1 MTRELVSEPQ
11 VVQAKK
17 RGHDPAAHALA
28 PSIAAILGLQ
38 QSAGNSVVARVVA
51 EGAPAR
57 ALARKGDGWSD
68 ARSGGWNEK
77 MRRVGKTERIPLEGL
92 SGGLADDDKR
102 KSSSEGAAHKAIAIV
117 PDAVDWSK
125 PVEVLLHFHGFG
137 SGYRESTEKNQETPA
152 GAVRDVEESEIEQQL
167 ASTGRS
173 MVAILPQG
181 TGSSS
186 FSVADPATYV
196 GEAFKKMLDHFVL
209 STVPTPGRIVVSGH
223 SGGGVAA
230 TSSAKALQAKAGAD
244 EGQWLAASPLFLFD
258 AINGTG
264 ELANVRNLLDGWLAA
279 DVKILAAAGPRAAE
293 LVGKRGVRF
302 HSTWHPDGGPY
313 QGTNT
318 GGDWI
323 WEHTVNNEQVKTPQH
338 VAKEDS
344 VEGHLKWLFE
354 TKHKAALAPLG
365 ADVVA
370 TLRGQYKVEG
380 VSGSHNFTVATGEA
394 PKSRTTD
401 LPDGPTEVPK
411 EAKPS
416 IPDYTPGTGHL
427 EEALDELPGG
437 KKPAAVTKGKD
448 AAVSPAVS
456 RTVSRTPAR
465 TPRARAAGRTLARQP
480 APPAPPELTLK
491 PDAGADASSCPVA
504 TPEGQ
509 PTQSPYQPALDALAQ
524 LKTAED
530 ALKAAA
536 GTPARTRRAAKSKRD
551 DAQKAYEQAV
561 GTLATMLRENLPPK
575 FMLDGYLARS
585 DVDDTAKVQTI
596 GLLAIEVERME
607 LLLGRLFYRGK
618 GTWETGGA
626 NKGPFPDLYRA
637 TVGGSSGEA
646 WCTKFSG
653 YARSRL
659 GFHAAP
665 GSATTSMFNSGW
677 RFQHWSETG
686 KTLGGTGENQ
696 TTAADQT
703 VASGAGGSALIET
716 DDWKKLTRD
725 LTKARRDANKAHA
738 DEAAARQAVTEAF
751 LAAHPHP
758 QPGDLVIKTRGSGG
772 GNDYSGG
779 ESHTMLIERA
789 EGHFISTIEGNRGDS
804 VGGRKMDLT
813 DPADTGQI
821 IFLSRLGKQFFG
833 DPATPAPETKGIGGM
848 INQIVFSETLLVGLM
863 QAANARLLE
872 IDSAA
877 GFVGSSDPNA
887 SVADWEEADAAPAHA
902 GAASEN

>member
-17 RGHDPAAHALA
+17 GGHEAAAHSLA
-28 PSIAAILGLQ
+28 PSVAAILGLQ
-38 QSAGNSVVARVVA
+38 QSAGNSVVARLVA
-51 EGAPAR
+51 EGAPPR
-57 ALARKGDGWSD
+57 ELARKGDGWGD
-68 ARSGGWNEK
+68 ARPGGWNERS
-77 MRRVGKTERIPLEGL
+77 RRVGTTIRIPLEGL

-117 PDAVDWSK
+117 PDVVDWSS
-125 PVEVLLHFHGFG
+125 PVDVLLHFHGFG

-167 ASTGRS
+167 ASTGLS

-181 TGSSS
+181 TGSSG
-186 FSVADPATYV
+186 FSVADPAAYV
-196 GEAFKKMLDHFVL
+196 GDAFKKMLDHLVI
-209 STVPTPGRIVVSGH
+209 TADAKPGRIVISGH

-230 TSSAKALQAKAGAD
+230 TSSSKALQAQAGAD
-244 EGQWLAASPLFLFD
+244 ETQWLAASPLFLFD

-264 ELANVRNLLDGWLAA
+264 ELGNVRNLLDGWLAE
-279 DVKILAAAGPRAAE
+279 DIKILAAAGPRAAD

-302 HSTWHPDGGPY
+302 HSTWHADGGVY

-323 WEHTVNNEQVKTPQH
+323 WEHWVNNEKVETKEH

-354 TKHKAALAPLG
+354 TKHKAELAPLG

-370 TLRGQYKVEG
+370 ALRGQYKVEG
-380 VSGSHNFTVATGEA
+380 VGGSHNFTVGTGEA

-401 LPDGPTEVPK
+401 LQNGPTEVPG

-427 EEALDELPGG
+427 EEALDELPGA
-437 KKPAAVTKGKD
+437 KKPAAAAATRGKD
-448 AAVSPAVS
+448 AALS
-456 RTVSRTPAR
+456 RSLAR
-465 TPRARAAGRTLARQP
+465 TRRARAAGRTLARQP
-480 APPAPPELTLK
+480 VPPAPPDLTLK

-509 PTQSPYQPALDALAQ
+509 PTESPYQPALDALAA
-524 LKTAED
+524 LRTAED

-536 GTPARTRRAAKSKRD
+536 GGPARTRRAAKSKRD

-575 FMLDGYLARS
+575 FMLDGYLART
-585 DVDDTAKVQTI
+585 DVDDAAKVQTI

-607 LLLGRLFYRGK
+607 FLLGRLFYRGK

-725 LTKARRDANKAHA
+725 LTKARHDANKAHA

-779 ESHTMLIERA
+779 ESHTMMIERA
-789 EGHFISTIEGNRGDS
+789 EGHFISTIEGNRSDS

-821 IFLSRLGKQFFG
+821 IFLSRLGTQFFG
-833 DPATPAPETKGIGGM
+833 DPATQAPETAGIGGM
-848 INQIVFSETLLVGLM
+848 ISRIVFSEALLVGLM

-902 GAASEN
+902 GAAAEN

>member
-17 RGHDPAAHALA
+17 GGHDPAAHALA

-57 ALARKGDGWSD
+57 GLARKGDGWSD

-92 SGGLADDDKR
+92 SGGLADDDKH

-186 FSVADPATYV
+186 FSVADPAAYV

-380 VSGSHNFTVATGEA
+380 VSRLAQLHRRARERRRSRGPPT
-394 PKSRTTD
+394 SRT
-401 LPDGPTEVPK
+401 GRRRSRKRRSRASPT
-411 EAKPS
+411 
-416 IPDYTPGTGHL
+416 T
-427 EEALDELPGG
+427 
-437 KKPAAVTKGKD
+437 
-448 AAVSPAVS
+448 
-456 RTVSRTPAR
+456 
-465 TPRARAAGRTLARQP
+465 
-480 APPAPPELTLK
+480 PPAPAISRRRSTSSR
-491 PDAGADASSCPVA
+491 AGRS
-504 TPEGQ
+504 
-509 PTQSPYQPALDALAQ
+509 L
-524 LKTAED
+524 
-530 ALKAAA
+530 
-536 GTPARTRRAAKSKRD
+536 
-551 DAQKAYEQAV
+551 
-561 GTLATMLRENLPPK
+561 LR
-575 FMLDGYLARS
+575 
-585 DVDDTAKVQTI
+585 
-596 GLLAIEVERME
+596 
-607 LLLGRLFYRGK
+607 
-618 GTWETGGA
+618 
-626 NKGPFPDLYRA
+626 
-637 TVGGSSGEA
+637 
-646 WCTKFSG
+646 
-653 YARSRL
+653 
-659 GFHAAP
+659 
-665 GSATTSMFNSGW
+665 
-677 RFQHWSETG
+677 
-686 KTLGGTGENQ
+686 
-696 TTAADQT
+696 
-703 VASGAGGSALIET
+703 
-716 DDWKKLTRD
+716 
-725 LTKARRDANKAHA
+725 
-738 DEAAARQAVTEAF
+738 
-751 LAAHPHP
+751 
-758 QPGDLVIKTRGSGG
+758 
-772 GNDYSGG
+772 
-779 ESHTMLIERA
+779 
-789 EGHFISTIEGNRGDS
+789 
-804 VGGRKMDLT
+804 
-813 DPADTGQI
+813 
-821 IFLSRLGKQFFG
+821 
-833 DPATPAPETKGIGGM
+833 
-848 INQIVFSETLLVGLM
+848 
-863 QAANARLLE
+863 
-872 IDSAA
+872 
-877 GFVGSSDPNA
+877 
-887 SVADWEEADAAPAHA
+887 
-902 GAASEN
+902 